1 MATNLGLRTRG
12 GAAVQSIE
20 HPGWRGELYL
30 DYAADAGRTVLAR
43 RRHAGPLQMQ
53 KSLYPEGPQV
63 CHGIVLHPPG
73 GIVGGDTLRI
83 EAQVH
88 SQAAALL
95 TTPGAAKWY
104 RSAGPQARQDLRVR
118 VEAEASLEW
127 LPQPTIVFDGAHAA
141 AHCDVDV
148 DARGCYIGW
157 EILCLGRTAAGE
169 RFRQGRVEL
178 HTRVVRAAEPLW
190 IERARIEGGSRLL
203 DSPVG
208 LHGEPV
214 SGTLVAVASA
224 ERLAQ
229 ALRNGLLAACRALDP
244 DHGRGGITRLPALL
258 VARYLGSRAE
268 AAHDYFV
275 RLWQV
280 LRPALI
286 GRAACMPRIW
296 ST

>member
-1 MATNLGLRTRG
+1 
-12 GAAVQSIE
+12 VQSIE
-20 HPGWRGELYL
+20 QTGWRGELHL
-30 DYAADAGRTVLAR
+30 DYAAHAGRTVLAR
-43 RRHAGPLQMQ
+43 RRHAGPLQVQ

-73 GIVGGDTLRI
+73 GIVGGDALRI
-83 EAQVH
+83 HARVQPR
-88 SQAAALL
+88 AAALL

-104 RSAGPQARQDLRVR
+104 RSAGPQARQDLHLRIG
-118 VEAEASLEW
+118 ADASLEW
-127 LPQPTIVFDGAHAA
+127 LPQPTIVFDGAYAA
-141 AHCDVDV
+141 AHCDIDV
-148 DARGCYIGW
+148 DACGCYIGW

-169 RFRQGRVEL
+169 RFRHGSMQL
-178 HTRVVRAAEPLW
+178 HTRIVRAAEPLW

-214 SGTLVAVASA
+214 SGTMVAIASA
-224 ERLAQ
+224 ERLTQ
-229 ALRNGLLAACRALDP
+229 ALRSGLLAACRALAP
-244 DHGRGGITRLPALL
+244 HSGRGGITRLPALL

-280 LRPALI
+280 LRPALL
-286 GRAACMPRIW
+286 GRSACTPRIW